1 MIKIGQT
8 CIKRY
13 TRQQNATLNRM
24 ALIEKIFNPLSS
36 FHHKRISRYLCELDI
51 EKIIDIGAHKGEFL
65 EKMLK
70 IEKVNS
76 FYAFEPQR
84 NIFNE
89 LSKKFSKNKKVTLF
103 NYAMDEEITK
113 KKLKINKL
121 SMTSSL
127 AEINENS
134 LYLKFKNFLTLAKSN
149 FEDEYEVQTST
160 IDKIFEGINLRKTLL
175 KIDVEG
181 FEISVIKGSQVKLR
195 QIPFILLE
203 NQFGNHYKNNNFND
217 IIKLLSEKNF
227 EIDKKFIFPTM
238 HYQDVLFKKI

>member
-1 MIKIGQT
+1 
-8 CIKRY
+8 
-13 TRQQNATLNRM
+13 M

-36 FHHKRISRYLCELDI
+36 FHHKRISRYLKGLNI

-65 EKMLK
+65 ENMLK

-76 FYAFEPQR
+76 FYAFEPQK

-89 LSKKFSKNKKVTLF
+89 LNKKFSKNEKITLF
-103 NYAMDEEITK
+103 NFAMDKEITN

-127 AEINENS
+127 AEINEKS
-134 LYLKFKNFLTLAKSN
+134 LYLKVKNFLTFSKSN
-149 FEDEYEVQTST
+149 FEDEYEIQTNT
-160 IDKIFEGINLRKTLL
+160 VDKIFENISLQKALL

-181 FEISVIKGSQVKLR
+181 FEINVIEGSMMKLKE
-195 QIPFILLE
+195 IPFVLLE
-203 NQFGNHYKNNNFND
+203 NQFGNHYKNNNFED
-217 IIKLLSEKNF
+217 IIKLLLKQNF
-227 EIDKKFIFPTM
+227 KICKKFVFPTL